1 MVQLNVLSGKAAGR
15 SITVRRF
22 PFDIGRADQN
32 DLVLDD
38 SGVWNRHLT
47 LEFQSDHGI
56 QIGQYP
62 DASYT
67 VNLQPVASGYCL
79 RNGDII
85 ALGAV
90 RLQFWLAA
98 ASQRSLCSRELFIW
112 FMLAAVVLVELI
124 LLGRLPH

>member
-32 DLVLDD
+32 HLILEDA
-38 SGVWNRHLT
+38 GVWNRHLT
-47 LEFQSDHGI
+47 LEFQPDRGI

-62 DASYT
+62 DATLT
-67 VNLQPVASGYCL
+67 VNLQPVAAGHCL

-85 ALGAV
+85 SLGAV
-90 RLQFWLAA
+90 RLEFWLAA
-98 ASQRSLCSRELFIW
+98 ASQRSLRARELFIW
-112 FMLAAVVLVELI
+112 ILLAVVVVTEWV
-124 LLGRLPH
+124 LLGSLPH